1 MSFQAFALKIKEF
14 DYTHGIMT
22 LPQESIWYRAYAP
35 NRPLLTNNPLFFGDI
50 EVAFI
55 NTQQGNRHLGEFKCT
70 RPLRVL
76 DIRYVMSILPFVFCK
91 DSPDTEMMKKITI
104 SLGLCSMEKQMQ
116 LLRELSADEYPNLPD
131 SIRRMEAFVG
141 LDTKPNWTNPIELR
155 GVRIGITDIDY
166 QVMMWL
172 KHLFSHVA
180 DGIIAPALPTPF
192 HDQMFQEVDKS
203 VMYEELILFE
213 PNGVL
218 QFVQDRPITD
228 KLIYYVP
235 TGEFQQFLQAHDKI
249 VFDAKP
255 IRYSRTAAQRGGKP
269 YVPLVKDE
277 MGEKMAVDAKFRRE
291 VDGIQKHWTKD
302 IKRIQRSQQFLQH
315 VFLPIKMSY

>member
-1 MSFQAFALKIKEF
+1 MSFPAFALKIKEF

-22 LPQESIWYRAYAP
+22 LPQESIWYRAYLP
-35 NRPLLTNNPLFFGDI
+35 NITLLTDTPLFFGDI

-55 NTQQGNRHLGEFKCT
+55 NTQHGNRHLGEFKCT

-76 DIRYVMSILPFVFCK
+76 DIRYVMSILPFMFCK

-104 SLGLCSMEKQMQ
+104 SLGLCSMEKQMR
-116 LLRELSADEYPNLPD
+116 LLRELSEHEYPNLED
-131 SIRRMEAFVG
+131 SIRRMEAFVS

-155 GVRIGITDIDY
+155 GVRIGITDY
-166 QVMMWL
+166 QVIMWL
-172 KHLFSHVA
+172 KHLFIHVA

-192 HDQMFQEVDKS
+192 HDQS

-213 PNGVL
+213 PNKVL
-218 QFVQDRPITD
+218 RFVQDRPITD
-228 KLIYYVP
+228 KLIYYLP
-235 TGEFQQFLQAHDKI
+235 TGEFQQFLQPHDKI

-255 IRYSRTAAQRGGKP
+255 IRYSRNASQRGGKP
-269 YVPLVKDE
+269 YVSLVKDE
-277 MGEKMAVDAKFRRE
+277 MGERMAVDAKFRRE
-291 VDGIQKHWTKD
+291 VDGIQKYWMKD

>member
-1 MSFQAFALKIKEF
+1 MSFPAFALKIKEF

-22 LPQESIWYRAYAP
+22 LPQESTWYRAYLP
-35 NRPLLTNNPLFFGDI
+35 DITLLTDNPLFFGDI

-70 RPLRVL
+70 RSLRVL
-76 DIRYVMSILPFVFCK
+76 DIRYVMSILPFMFCK

-104 SLGLCSMEKQMQ
+104 SLGLCSMEKQRQ
-116 LLRELSADEYPNLPD
+116 LLRELPEHEYPYLQE
-131 SIRRMEAFVG
+131 SIRRMEAFVS
-141 LDTKPNWTNPIELR
+141 LDTKPNWANPIELR
-155 GVRIGITDIDY
+155 GVRISITDIDY

-172 KHLFSHVA
+172 KDLFGNVV

-192 HDQMFQEVDKS
+192 HEQS

-213 PNGVL
+213 PNKVL
-218 QFVQDRPITD
+218 RFVQDRPITD
-228 KLIYYVP
+228 KLIYYLP
-235 TGEFQQFLQAHDKI
+235 TSEFQQFLQPHDKI

-255 IRYSRTAAQRGGKP
+255 IMYSRKP
-269 YVPLVKDE
+269 YVPLIKDE
-277 MGEKMAVDAKFRRE
+277 MGERMAVDAKYRRE
-291 VDGIQKHWTKD
+291 VDGIQKHWMKD